1 MTMGTVRRD
10 GDLRAV
16 RFERVLSASIE
27 DVWSALTNPER
38 LRRWLAEAV
47 FEERV
52 GGRVELRFDDGTIE
66 GTVRELD
73 RPRLLEYDWIE
84 GGKRSVVRF
93 ELERAGDGT
102 LLVLDHRQLPAE
114 TAAGFAAGWHSHLD
128 ALDAALHRG
137 ETAGDEWWDRF
148 RSLLP
153 AYEKAGAALDAS
165 GPRGR

>member
-1 MTMGTVRRD
+1 MGTVRRD
-10 GDLRAV
+10 GDQRAV
-16 RFERVLSASIE
+16 RFERVFSASLE
-27 DVWSALTNPER
+27 DVWSALTKPER
-38 LRRWLAEAV
+38 LRRWLAEAA
-47 FEERV
+47 FEARV
-52 GGRVELRFDDGTIE
+52 GGRVELRFDDGRIE

-93 ELERAGDGT
+93 ELQRTREGT

-114 TAAGFAAGWHSHLD
+114 AAAGFGAGWHSHLD

-153 AYEKAGAALDAS
+153 AYEKAGAALDPGGS
-165 GPRGR
+165 RRR